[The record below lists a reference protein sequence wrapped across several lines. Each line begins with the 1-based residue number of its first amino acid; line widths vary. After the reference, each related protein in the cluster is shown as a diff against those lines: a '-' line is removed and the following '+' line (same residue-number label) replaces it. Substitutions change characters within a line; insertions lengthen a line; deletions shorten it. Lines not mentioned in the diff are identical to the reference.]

1 MDFAAL
7 IERAVSFVLWFLK
20 LYAVGTF
27 LGLFSFRQ
35 IEKRDA
41 QLVALRKENAELR
54 ASVERASTQLAH
66 QEHVIRQ
73 LCDAHPAYLEDDAAP
88 PPRRSTRV
96 GRTRHSHA

>member
-35 IEKRDA
+35 VEKRDA
-41 QLVALRKENAELR
+41 QLVVGQGQTDRLREGLP
-54 ASVERASTQLAH
+54 ER
-66 QEHVIRQ
+66 
-73 LCDAHPAYLEDDAAP
+73 
-88 PPRRSTRV
+88 
-96 GRTRHSHA
+96 

>member
-27 LGLFSFRQ
+27 LGLFSFKQR
-35 IEKRDA
+35 EKRDA
-41 QLVALRKENAELR
+41 QLEALRKENAELR
-54 ASVERASTQLAH
+54 ASAELAKARLAH

-73 LCDAHPAYLEDDAAP
+73 LTEFCDAHPAYLEDKETPTATTRQ
-88 PPRRSTRV
+88 RRSR
-96 GRTRHSHA
+96 

>member
-35 IEKRDA
+35 VEKRDA

-54 ASVERASTQLAH
+54 ASADLEGGRRRRRRRTGAAS
-66 QEHVIRQ
+66 I
-73 LCDAHPAYLEDDAAP
+73 
-88 PPRRSTRV
+88 
-96 GRTRHSHA
+96 